1 MISKKR
7 LRTITLTS
15 DIGND
20 LGSSSFMM
28 GWERIAGA
36 GTDNEKTD

>member
-7 LRTITLTS
+7 LRTITLIF
-15 DIGND
+15 DMGND